1 MGKRA
6 AVVVDGQ
13 AVAAWRSRLA
23 RYAAGTQN
31 VAAFCRGEA
40 VSTWSFYKWR
50 TRLRGLDARG
60 VWARP
65 AVSEPAPFID
75 LGAVAG
81 RVAGTPAT
89 AGTATAAAPGSI
101 AVRLDLGGG
110 VVLTIVRH

>member
-1 MGKRA
+1 MGKRV

-31 VAAFCRGEA
+31 VAAFCHGEA

-50 TRLRGLDARG
+50 TRLRGLDARA
-60 VWARP
+60 VPARQ
-65 AVSEPAPFID
+65 AVPKGAPFID
-75 LGAVAG
+75 LGAVTG
-81 RVAGTPAT
+81 PVAGMAASGG
-89 AGTATAAAPGSI
+89 AGTAAPGNL

-110 VVLTIVRH
+110 LVLTIVRH

>member
-6 AVVVDGQ
+6 AVAVDGQ

-23 RYAAGTQN
+23 RYAAGTQS
-31 VAAFCRGEA
+31 VAAFCLGEA

-50 TRLRGLDARG
+50 TRLRGLDASG
-60 VWARP
+60 VPARQ
-65 AVSEPAPFID
+65 AVAKPAPFID
-75 LGAVAG
+75 LGAVAAP
-81 RVAGTPAT
+81 VAGMAATGGAAT
-89 AGTATAAAPGSI
+89 AVPGHI

>member
-1 MGKRA
+1 MGKRV

-13 AVAAWRSRLA
+13 AVAAWRSRLT
-23 RYAAGTQN
+23 RYGAGTQS

-60 VWARP
+60 VPARQAVP
-65 AVSEPAPFID
+65 APAPFID

-81 RVAGTPAT
+81 PVTGTP
-89 AGTATAAAPGSI
+89 GTGGAAAAAPGHI

>member
-6 AVVVDGQ
+6 AAVVDGQ

-23 RYAAGTQN
+23 RYAAGTQS

-40 VSTWSFYKWR
+40 LSPWSFYKWR
-50 TRLRGLDARG
+50 ARLRGLDARG
-60 VWARP
+60 VSARQ
-65 AVSEPAPFID
+65 AVPEPAPFID

-81 RVAGTPAT
+81 AVAGTPAT
-89 AGTATAAAPGSI
+89 GGAVTAAPGHI
-101 AVRLDLGGG
+101 AVCLDLGGG